1 MSIVTQGFG
10 GTGLVTAGYGVSLVT
25 VEEEA
30 VTTAGGVGQFF
41 GVPSQEALDR
51 RDEYFKVGKYDP
63 ARIKEKVEAK
73 PLLPSIEGL
82 GKGYFEDLVGARKV
96 VEWLQAPLMPS
107 EIEKIRDGYVS
118 IDDLLSDY
126 DLDEMDEEAIVLLM
140 MMRM

>member
-10 GTGLVTAGYGVSLVT
+10 GTGLATTGYGVSLVT
-25 VEEEA
+25 VAEEA

-51 RDEYFKVGKYDP
+51 RDKYFQVGKYDP
-63 ARIKEKVEAK
+63 ALIKEKVEAK
-73 PLLPSIEGL
+73 QLIPRIDSVSQE
-82 GKGYFEDLVGARKV
+82 YFEDLVASREM
-96 VEWLQAPLMPS
+96 VERLQVPLMPS
-107 EIEKIRDGYVS
+107 EIEGFKRGYVS
-118 IDDLLSDY
+118 IGDLLPDY